1 MPVLPSPLERDAADH
16 ALNRSAYGAMSASE
30 TGTTPPA
37 ARTAPDENEPSAA
50 RESSSAAEPS
60 RPLRRTSSGDS
71 PASTRETILSD
82 TLALSRLAASAC
94 LYARRDMSYP
104 ISSTCCSAS
113 RMRWMITMRPPT

>member
-1 MPVLPSPLERDAADH
+1 
-16 ALNRSAYGAMSASE
+16 MSASD

-37 ARTAPDENEPSAA
+37 ARTAPQENVPS
-50 RESSSAAEPS
+50 EENDISSETAPPCSPRS
-60 RPLRRTSSGDS
+60 TSSGFA
-71 PASTRETILSD
+71 PASTCETSLPASFS
-82 TLALSRLAASAC
+82 LSRLTASAC